1 MTPKRVVAASGRG
14 LLALLFILAG
24 IAKILTPQPFL
35 QHMAQVD
42 LPGVLLPAVIAF
54 ELGAGIMLLSG
65 WKLAY
70 SAGALAIFCL
80 LTATI
85 FHHQLSIA
93 PERTQFLKDL
103 ALAGALAVIAAGARS
118 APQPAAGDDR

>member
-1 MTPKRVVAASGRG
+1 MTPKRIVAASGRG
-14 LLALLFILAG
+14 LLALLFVLAG

-35 QHMAQVD
+35 QHMAQFD

-54 ELGAGIMLLSG
+54 ELGAGLMLLSG

-118 APQPAAGDDR
+118 APPPAAGDDL

>member
-1 MTPKRVVAASGRG
+1 MTPKRIVAASGRG

-35 QHMAQVD
+35 EHMAQVD
-42 LPGVLLPAVIAF
+42 VPGMLLPAVIAL
-54 ELGAGIMLLSG
+54 ELGAGIMLLCG
-65 WKLAY
+65 WKLPY

-80 LTATI
+80 LTAAI
-85 FHHQLSIA
+85 FHHHLGIA

-118 APQPAAGDDR
+118 VLPQAAGDDP

>member
-1 MTPKRVVAASGRG
+1 MTPKRAVVASGRG

-24 IAKILTPQPFL
+24 VAKILTPQPFL
-35 QHMAQVD
+35 HHMEQVD
-42 LPGVLLPAVIAF
+42 VPGLLLPAVIAL
-54 ELGAGIMLLSG
+54 ELGAGIMLLFG

-80 LTATI
+80 LTAAI
-85 FHHQLSIA
+85 FHHQLGIA

-118 APQPAAGDDR
+118 APSDAGADP

>member
-1 MTPKRVVAASGRG
+1 MTAKQVVVTSGRG

-24 IAKILTPQPFL
+24 IGKILTPQPFL
-35 QHMAQVD
+35 QHMAQFDV
-42 LPGVLLPAVIAF
+42 PGALLPAVIAF

-85 FHHQLSIA
+85 FHHQLGIA
-93 PERTQFLKDL
+93 LERTQFLKDL
-103 ALAGALAVIAAGARS
+103 ALAGALAVIAAGAWS
-118 APQPAAGDDR
+118 APPPAVGAGP

>member
-1 MTPKRVVAASGRG
+1 
-14 LLALLFILAG
+14 
-24 IAKILTPQPFL
+24 
-35 QHMAQVD
+35 MAQFD
-42 LPGVLLPAVIAF
+42 LPGVLLPVVIAF
-54 ELGAGIMLLSG
+54 ELGAGTMLLSG

-80 LTATI
+80 LTAAI

-103 ALAGALAVIAAGARS
+103 ALAGALAVIAAGAYS
-118 APQPAAGDDR
+118 APPPPAAGDDS